1 MGPRLPPWPLA
12 PPRSLSRA
20 ESGTPWWACRGQK
33 AAHDEG
39 QLRHQSFQADTP
51 HPAPLPVLGGSLCQ
65 SPTLVP
71 RSTCNSLMDEEP
83 RPLPPPQPGLSPSLG
98 HLPPSLWPSSCKAAF
113 LEDLLGWQTKSL
125 DKATGGRQLI
135 KMHLFA
141 LHPGCHLRVALSS
154 QTAKQNS
161 YAHRETL
168 PVRAGTG
175 GQKCCLAPC
184 SPMDLVLGTQL
195 QPVLTWVE
203 GF

>member
-125 DKATGGRQLI
+125 DKADSLSRCTSLLCTPAVTSVWLCHHRRQN
-135 KMHLFA
+135 KTAMHTEKPSLSGLGLGVRNAVLPLA
-141 LHPGCHLRVALSS
+141 LLW
-154 QTAKQNS
+154 
-161 YAHRETL
+161 
-168 PVRAGTG
+168 
-175 GQKCCLAPC
+175 
-184 SPMDLVLGTQL
+184 
-195 QPVLTWVE
+195 TWSLE
-203 GF
+203 PSFSLC